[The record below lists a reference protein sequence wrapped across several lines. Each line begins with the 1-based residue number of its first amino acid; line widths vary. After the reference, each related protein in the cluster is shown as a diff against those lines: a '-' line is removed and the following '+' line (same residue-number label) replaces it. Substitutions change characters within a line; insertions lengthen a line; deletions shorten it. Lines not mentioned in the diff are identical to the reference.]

1 MPLFTLRSPRKLQR
15 YMDVNKKSFL
25 VWHLSV
31 LFVKRARAD
40 ARRIKKD
47 FDKLKNGREVCMRK
61 GRVFIEK
68 IDRMEKGRMD

>member
-1 MPLFTLRSPRKLQR
+1 M
-15 YMDVNKKSFL
+15 
-25 VWHLSV
+25 

-40 ARRIKKD
+40 ARRIKKG